1 MRSAAECFAQM
12 IEYLPN
18 VTVVGQPSAA
28 TNGTITN
35 AWLPG
40 QIQMTFTG
48 MRLLNPDRTEFHG
61 IGVIPDIDVVPTVE
75 QFAAGLDPELNEA
88 VDFLQQ

>member
-1 MRSAAECFAQM
+1 M

-18 VTVVGQPSAA
+18 VTVVGQTSAS

-40 QIQMTFTG
+40 QIQITFTG
-48 MRLLNPDRTEFHG
+48 MRLLNPDRSEFHG
-61 IGVIPDIDVVPTVE
+61 IGVIPDIEVVPE
-75 QFAAGLDPELNEA
+75 PQQFADGIDPELARALEH
-88 VDFLQQ
+88 LGY